1 MLLEVS
7 LNGNVHVLLF
17 GCLEINFPMD
27 KDRDQKAP
35 LATAGDPPDEFV
47 RDALYKSTMLWHAV
61 ASCLLR
67 KLVIAMLRDVI
78 LLLDDI

>member
-1 MLLEVS
+1 VSEMLLEVC

-27 KDRDQKAP
+27 KDQDQKAP

-47 RDALYKSTMLWHAV
+47 
-61 ASCLLR
+61 
-67 KLVIAMLRDVI
+67 
-78 LLLDDI
+78 